1 MSSSTSSPPSTEP
14 ADAATRRLKQL
25 LALGL
30 RTKRF
35 GDYELL
41 GPIGK
46 GASSIV
52 HRARRRSDGEVV
64 ALKILRRSIR
74 EAPGRWRYPTPED
87 QRDFLDAGGLAQSLD
102 HRHIPRV
109 LDVDTYRG
117 RPFIAMTL
125 VEGKSLK
132 QVLRHGPR
140 SSLQAARWMLAIAR
154 AVQHTHERGMVHR
167 DLKPA
172 NIVVDKHDQP
182 HVTDFGLAR
191 RLDEPTRP
199 AGAFAYLPPEQTAPE
214 APREAHLPSTGGDL
228 YSLGVI
234 FYQLLTG
241 KPPPVSIDATGT
253 WQHDE
258 PELTS
263 EVDAAFAGICLKCL
277 DRVPVRRYTSAEALA
292 DDLENAIGESATTA
306 QAAPL
311 ATRARRWVRRYPA
324 RAAGILGAL
333 ALLLGLGAF
342 AAWRGEVRE
351 QEKVLEINAF
361 IASAHAGAVLAQL
374 HAFADRVGA
383 IAQHPVVTAV
393 LEQGKIVD
401 PAPRELAI
409 FARGFD
415 NFGVMT
421 AEGRVLA
428 QSPTPPRHVFDRR
441 YDFRDYFRGVREL
454 ARRGRGGVFVS
465 PAYHSESSDALRF
478 CLASPVLSR
487 EGRQLGVVLAQF
499 DTGGALGDVPMQ
511 EDLAGRGQIVTAL
524 LASRG
529 RDRDTPL
536 GAPLPT
542 DYTFLVH
549 PGLSH
554 GAEHALRVP
563 SGAQLRAAFGP
574 SAPPGEQLAL
584 QYAQP
589 VKVSDYRDPIPGFA
603 GSWLAAFA
611 PVGRTGFVV
620 LVETPRA
627 AGVLDRRLTL
637 AAALF
642 AAAAVALA
650 IPTIASRRR
659 RGAPKGVTN
668 ARSAR
673 AQSPE
678 PATARRR
685 WGWWR

>member
-1 MSSSTSSPPSTEP
+1 MRSNTCSKPSTEP
-14 ADAATRRLKQL
+14 ADPATRRLKHL
-25 LALGL
+25 LALAI
-30 RTKRF
+30 RPRRF

-41 GPIGK
+41 ARIGS

-52 HRARRRSDGEVV
+52 HRARRRSDGAVV
-64 ALKILRRSIR
+64 ALKILRKSIR
-74 EAPGRWRYPTPED
+74 EGPGRWRYPTPED
-87 QRDFLDAGGLAQSLD
+87 QRDFLGAATLAKSLE

-109 LDVDTYRG
+109 LEVDSHRG
-117 RPFIAMTL
+117 RPFMAMTL
-125 VEGKSLK
+125 IEGKSLK
-132 QVLRHGPR
+132 QVLRQGPR
-140 SSLQAARWMLAIAR
+140 SSPQAARWTLAIAR
-154 AVQHTHERGMVHR
+154 AVQHTHEQGMVHR

-172 NIVVDKHDQP
+172 NVMIDEHDQP

-191 RLDEPTRP
+191 RLDQPTRL
-199 AGAFAYLPPEQTAPE
+199 AGSRAYMPPEQTAPE
-214 APREAHLPSTGGDL
+214 APREAQLPSTSGDL

-241 KPPPVSIDATGT
+241 KPPPVSMDATGS

-258 PELTS
+258 PELTPGVGAS
-263 EVDAAFAGICLKCL
+263 FAWICFKCL
-277 DRVPVRRYTSAEALA
+277 DRDPARRYTSAKALA
-292 DDLENAIGESATTA
+292 DDLENAIAGGATTA
-306 QAAPL
+306 PVPPL
-311 ATRARRWVRRYPA
+311 PTRVRWWVRRHPA
-324 RAAGILGAL
+324 GAAGVL
-333 ALLLGLGAF
+333 AAVAALLGLGAF
-342 AAWRGEVRE
+342 ATWRAEMRE
-351 QEKVLEINAF
+351 QEKVLETNAF

-383 IAQHPVVTAV
+383 IAHHPVVTTV
-393 LEQGKIVD
+393 LQEGETVD
-401 PAPRELAI
+401 PAPRELAT

-428 QSPTPPRHVFDRR
+428 QSPTPPGYVFERR
-441 YDFRDYFRGVREL
+441 FDFRDYFRGAREL
-454 ARRGRGGVFVS
+454 ARGGRGGVFVS
-465 PAYHSESSDALRF
+465 PAYHSESNNALRF

-487 EGRQLGVVLAQF
+487 EGRQLGLVLAQF
-499 DTGGALGDVPMQ
+499 DTGGAFGDVPMQ

-524 LASRG
+524 LAPRG
-529 RDRDTPL
+529 RDRHTPPD
-536 GAPLPT
+536 APLPA
-542 DYTFLVH
+542 DFTFLVH

-554 GAEHALRVP
+554 GAEHALRAP

-589 VKVSDYRDPIPGFA
+589 LKVSDYRDPIPGFA

-627 AGVLDRRLTL
+627 AGVLDRRLAL

-642 AAAAVALA
+642 AAAALALA
-650 IPTIASRRR
+650 IPAVISRRR
-659 RGAPKGVTN
+659 RRIAP
-668 ARSAR
+668 R
-673 AQSPE
+673 P
-678 PATARRR
+678 R
-685 WGWWR
+685 W